1 MTVIEEALSCLESG
15 ATRMY
20 SPAELREIIRR
31 LLDIV
36 PLFSVGDFTISVL
49 NDDSY
54 WIAHDSGEGMHVS
67 AEKLAECIAKF
78 YEENF

>member
-1 MTVIEEALSCLESG
+1 MTVIQEALSCLEFG

-20 SPAELREIIRR
+20 SPKELREIIRR
-31 LLDIV
+31 LLDVV
-36 PLFSVGDFTISVL
+36 PIFSVGKFTISVL

-54 WIAHDSGEGMHVS
+54 WIAHDSGEGMQTS
-67 AEKLAECIAKF
+67 EAALAECIAKF